1 MVPLLQP
8 RSGTS
13 RTSSCATT
21 CPTSGQPGQNHRN
34 WTPVVQPERKYCS
47 LYCVI
52 IIHSVPSR
60 VILRRVRC
68 PSLSIRHSGA
78 LNRTG
83 RGQDSDSLIL
93 KVYSASPGRRRT
105 AADTGFARGGWSEE
119 PARSVQ
125 PLPRVETGSLT
136 ASEAPC
142 TSSPSLKRVTRLLH
156 RPGPLNHLLPS
167 GKGSDGTPGSEDD
180 HARVFHPSQESLRLV
195 QGERVATRTGG
206 AATPRTSPQSSSP
219 PCPSVTMTSYSSS
232 S

>member
-1 MVPLLQP
+1 MTDIKPLWCPSCSQEAEHRGPQAARRPALPLGSQARIIGTGP
-8 RSGTS
+8 RWCNPKEKTAP
-13 RTSSCATT
+13 CAV
-21 CPTSGQPGQNHRN
+21 C
-34 WTPVVQPERKYCS
+34 
-47 LYCVI
+47 I
-52 IIHSVPSR
+52 IIYSVPPR

-136 ASEAPC
+136 ASEAPN
-142 TSSPSLKRVTRLLH
+142 TSYPPVERVTRLLH

-167 GKGSDGTPGSEDD
+167 GKGSDGTPGSED
-180 HARVFHPSQESLRLV
+180 
-195 QGERVATRTGG
+195 
-206 AATPRTSPQSSSP
+206 
-219 PCPSVTMTSYSSS
+219 
-232 S
+232 